1 MSADASAVDT
11 GATAPRPRAV
21 VFAVMPGGHGAPGEE
36 EPLNEIKELLSSA
49 DMDWVADVLQRKER
63 PHPHS
68 YLGKG
73 KLVELAEAVKESGAT
88 VAVCED
94 DLSPGQVAA
103 VLDAVDVDV
112 LDRTELILTVFS
124 KHAHS
129 MEGTMQVHL
138 AQLEYELTRMRG
150 KGHILSRLGAGVNM
164 RGPGETKL
172 EVDRRVVRQRIQT
185 LRRRID
191 HMARTRRTQRARRLN
206 AAVPLIALAG
216 YTNAGKSTLLNALT
230 DADVSVRDRL
240 FETLD
245 PTSRSYRFRDRD
257 YVLTDTVGFIRKL
270 PHSLVDAFA
279 STLEETTLAD
289 VILVVADAHLEPSE
303 IEAREQ
309 TVAEVLDMLGA
320 QAPRIAR
327 LQQDRPRRSR
337 QADAP
342 AGALP
347 GGRVH
352 RRGPRRGPRPAA
364 GAPGRLLRP
373 RPAAGA
379 AALPLR
385 RRRRHA
391 PPARHR
397 QRRPRGAHA
406 RRRGLHRPAARGGSR
421 ALRALQPRRHGVDRG
436 PVGRR
441 PASRTPPRD
450 GRRRGESAMSSEPA
464 DRALDGPGG
473 VTVPVKLLGA
483 AARLPARAYEHD
495 AAYDLHA
502 AEDVVIEPLGRAVV
516 GTGVALGLPPGLA
529 ALTLPRSGLA
539 ARHGIS
545 IVNAPGLIDPGY
557 RGEVRVILLNT
568 DRDERVSRGCRR
580 SHRAAAVP
588 VADQGGSGGR
598 PTSSTRRSEALGASV
613 PVEEGRGHDR
623 GRHPRPGPGRRR
635 LRRTSLL
642 FV

>member
-21 VFAVMPGGHGAPGEE
+21 VFAVMPGGHGEPGEE

-94 DLSPGQVAA
+94 DLTPGQVAA

-185 LRRRID
+185 LRRRIE
-191 HMARTRRTQRARRLN
+191 HMAKTRRTQRARRVR
-206 AAVPLIALAG
+206 AAVPL
-216 YTNAGKSTLLNALT
+216 NAGKSTLLNALT

-303 IEAREQ
+303 IEVREQ

-320 QAPRIAR
+320 QAPRIVVFNKIDLSDPGDLAR
-327 LQQDRPRRSR
+327 LR
-337 QADAP
+337 
-342 AGALP
+342 ALYP
-347 GGRVH
+347 EAELV
-352 RRGPRRGPRPAA
+352 A
-364 GAPGRLLRP
+364 
-373 RPAAGA
+373 
-379 AALPLR
+379 
-385 RRRRHA
+385 
-391 PPARHR
+391 
-397 QRRPRGAHA
+397 
-406 RRRGLHRPAARGGSR
+406 AARGEGLGRLQERLADFFDR
-421 ALRALQPRRHGVDRG
+421 ALRPVRLLFPYAAAADMHRLRGV
-436 PVGRR
+436 
-441 PASRTPPRD
+441 ASDVHEEHTPD
-450 GRRRGESAMSSEPA
+450 G
-464 DRALDGPGG
+464 
-473 VTVPVKLLGA
+473 VVFT
-483 AARLPARAYEHD
+483 ARLPVAEAGRYARFSLDTIVVDDETDEEDELPEPD
-495 AAYDLHA
+495 ASETSESDQ
-502 AEDVVIEPLGRAVV
+502 E
-516 GTGVALGLPPGLA
+516 
-529 ALTLPRSGLA
+529 
-539 ARHGIS
+539 
-545 IVNAPGLIDPGY
+545 APGD
-557 RGEVRVILLNT
+557 
-568 DRDERVSRGCRR
+568 S
-580 SHRAAAVP
+580 
-588 VADQGGSGGR
+588 
-598 PTSSTRRSEALGASV
+598 
-613 PVEEGRGHDR
+613 
-623 GRHPRPGPGRRR
+623 
-635 LRRTSLL
+635 
-642 FV
+642 